1 MNIARCRGFDAFV
14 KLRSVSLAPR
24 FTSIRTISS
33 SNTALKSKKKSESI
47 DFEDLPK
54 TKRDLAGTPVK
65 PLEPLVEYKKPH
77 HAPSVDIAEDE
88 ERLYKEAIASGDIPD
103 TALAKQVYLNWKRF
117 PDCVVLTRVGKFYE
131 VSVVMT
137 GHMSAD
143 GVVLLRSRHPL
154 IVPTQSETSES
165 KVLWRNLAIL
175 WIPNNAPR

>member
-33 SNTALKSKKKSESI
+33 SNTALKTKKKSESI

-77 HAPSVDIAEDE
+77 HAPSVDIA
-88 ERLYKEAIASGDIPD
+88 SGDIPD

-117 PDCVVLTRVGKFYE
+117 PDCVVLTRVGRFYE